1 MKLARKRRLFVDDE
15 RGIRET
21 LSLIPL
27 RYGFTVSLAA
37 TLEQALAQ
45 IKAQQFDILLCDLN
59 IERARDGYT
68 VVRAMREAAPNCVII
83 MLTGCPDTESAE
95 EGISL
100 GIDDYI
106 AKPADTNLLVALLAG
121 RLAARE
127 DRRNST
133 YVSSKEK
140 YPPEFV

>member
-106 AKPADTNLLVALLAG
+106 AKPADTNLLVALLAD